1 MGYRS
6 FGKTTRQAG
15 AVIPLSALAIYLLL
29 FFILPVESKN
39 LAPALSILPII
50 AVGWTFGLRAG
61 VVAAVLS
68 VPLNTVLLN
77 LAGQPGWDAL
87 IRTGGGVLGTIAL
100 IAAGAAVGWLSD
112 LWGRLEKEVAERQRI
127 EEEFR
132 ERTAKRNEAKLVG
145 FLNALPIGVV
155 VHGRDTKLQY
165 VNHYALQLLGV
176 PPEKVNAEYS
186 RILEEG
192 IKQFPIYR
200 SGANQSFASI
210 DTPVVRALEGE
221 HVKDTDI
228 ELAIS
233 GRRIPLEVLASPIF
247 DEQGEVQFAVTAF
260 QDISDRMRLEET
272 LSAIYLLGRDLA
284 LFRDEGAIGRRVLEE
299 AHHLLDFEAAGFG
312 LADEL
317 SGELIYGYSILGID
331 EEDTVLRLPLDGER
345 ASEHQRT
352 CISDGRTREYTRCQK
367 GIALSPGETG
377 FGRAARSF
385 ACLSASEIESLEF

>member
-1 MGYRS
+1 MGGRLAC
-6 FGKTTRQAG
+6 RA
-15 AVIPLSALAIYLLL
+15 ALL
-29 FFILPVESKN
+29 
-39 LAPALSILPII
+39 
-50 AVGWTFGLRAG
+50 
-61 VVAAVLS
+61 AAVLS

-100 IAAGAAVGWLSD
+100 LAAGAAVGRLSD
-112 LWGRLEKEVAERQRI
+112 LWGCLEKEVAERQRI
-127 EEEFR
+127 EEELR
-132 ERTAKRNEAKLVG
+132 ERTAKRNEAKVVG

-165 VNHYALQLLGV
+165 VNHYALQLLGI
-176 PPEKVNAEYS
+176 PQKDVNAEYS

-200 SGANQSFASI
+200 SGANQSFASV

-221 HVKDTDI
+221 QVKDTDI

-247 DEQGEVQFAVTAF
+247 DEKGEVQFAVTAF

-284 LFRDEGAIGRRVLEE
+284 LIRDEDAIGRRVLEE

-312 LADEL
+312 LADET
-317 SGELIYGYSILGID
+317 SSELIYGYSILGID
-331 EEDTVLRLPLDGER
+331 EADTVLRLPLDGKEP
-345 ASEHQRT
+345 SEHQRT
-352 CISDGRTREYTRCQK
+352 GISDG
-367 GIALSPGETG
+367 
-377 FGRAARSF
+377 
-385 ACLSASEIESLEF
+385 